1 MVFPYVGAPLDR
13 HDGARVRC
21 NLDVDCLVVTI
32 ESGVAGVVLLR

>member
-1 MVFPYVGAPLDR
+1 MVFPYVGVPLDR